1 MEHQQVYT
9 REHTHEVYLLEHTSN
24 GEPGTRSQTMIA
36 AQDNSR
42 STAIELNHLTQG
54 NHPLQ
59 GTECRLSLL
68 HSGSREGR
76 REGGEG
82 GRRGREEGEG
92 GGRRGGGGGGGGGR
106 IVFTSS
112 SRLVRSR
119 SNVPI
124 CIRLSTASNTSQL
137 RLSNRT
143 PV

>member
-92 GGRRGGGGGGGGGR
+92 GGRRGRREGGKDCVHLILQIGALEVQCSHLHTTEHSLQHLAAA
-106 IVFTSS
+106 I
-112 SRLVRSR
+112 
-119 SNVPI
+119 I
-124 CIRLSTASNTSQL
+124 
-137 RLSNRT
+137 
-143 PV
+143 

>member
-68 HSGSREGR
+68 HSGSREG
-76 REGGEG
+76 GGG
-82 GRRGREEGEG
+82 GGREEGEE
-92 GGRRGGGGGGGGGR
+92 GGREGLCSPHPPDWCARGPM
-106 IVFTSS
+106 FPS
-112 SRLVRSR
+112 
-119 SNVPI
+119 
-124 CIRLSTASNTSQL
+124 AYD
-137 RLSNRT
+137 
-143 PV
+143 

>member
-1 MEHQQVYT
+1 
-9 REHTHEVYLLEHTSN
+9 
-24 GEPGTRSQTMIA
+24 MIA

-82 GRRGREEGEG
+82 GRRGRGEG
-92 GGRRGGGGGGGGGR
+92 GEDCVHLILQIGALEVQCSHLHTTEHSLQHLAAA
-106 IVFTSS
+106 I
-112 SRLVRSR
+112 
-119 SNVPI
+119 I
-124 CIRLSTASNTSQL
+124 
-137 RLSNRT
+137 
-143 PV
+143 